1 MMIWGRAGGNWRLG
15 EGWDLI
21 WKNENRKSCS
31 GLSTFIMSWVV
42 QKASP
47 WSYHKVPI
55 PASRLLKYHRTNAN
69 PVVFGHYAYILPRR
83 AWALSLTH
91 VVDHNVTTEGPS
103 WWRDHTP
110 LWPHRPPL
118 CTLQLGTCPSH
129 VNGFEVTCHARKKNA
144 SERFDIPD
152 FVFSRTK
159 TVFCIT
165 RIIRMFDIIRKQL
178 KIKLDQQSAQ
188 S

>member
-1 MMIWGRAGGNWRLG
+1 MIWGRAGGNWRLE

-42 QKASP
+42 QKASL
-47 WSYHKVPI
+47 WSYHKVLL
-55 PASRLLKYHRTNAN
+55 PAGRQLKYHRTNAN
-69 PVVFGHYAYILPRR
+69 PVVFGHHAYALPHR

-118 CTLQLGTCPSH
+118 CTLHLGRYPSH
-129 VNGFEVTCHARKKNA
+129 VNGFRVACHPRKKKA
-144 SERFDIPD
+144 FEGFDSAWPFQSFFMTLFHNLPIPLCH
-152 FVFSRTK
+152 SW
-159 TVFCIT
+159 FC
-165 RIIRMFDIIRKQL
+165 FLLNGDCVL
-178 KIKLDQQSAQ
+178 YH
-188 S
+188 